1 MSDSSRTP
9 EPAEGLDLGPGPH
22 PGTAA
27 EWESRLRQALDRL
40 LQRSAPAAAREL
52 DAVYLQIIAGVQPDL
67 ASVEV
72 ELTGVHVGTE
82 QVQQASAERDL
93 FRPTDPQPIDAG
105 RIGTLV
111 VRAAPLLVQDVPVH
125 LHLRAEQV
133 PVQWARDDREHLWA
147 LEDTRT
153 ELGEVSGE
161 GELRAPTD
169 QVIAVLRER
178 VRTELAAEG
187 LQLSE
192 FDLQLSTPRRGHL
205 HAVVDTTVRKGVLS
219 ASVQLRTRV
228 SIDHQMVLTVQEV
241 TATSRNP
248 LVGLLLRILRG
259 RVAAFG
265 GTRVDLN
272 DRMPPGLRL
281 LDVDLS
287 VDTEVRARARFG

>member
-1 MSDSSRTP
+1 MSDSARPP
-9 EPAEGLDLGPGPH
+9 EPPEGLDLGPGPH

-27 EWESRLRQALDRL
+27 EWESRLRQAMDRL
-40 LQRSAPAAAREL
+40 LQRGAPAAGEL
-52 DAVYLQIIAGVQPDL
+52 DAVDLQVVAGSPPDL

-72 ELTGVHVGTE
+72 ELSGVHIGIE

-111 VRAAPLLVQDVPVH
+111 IQAAPLLVADIPVH
-125 LHLRAEQV
+125 LHLRAERV
-133 PVQWARDDREHLWA
+133 PVQWVRDDRDNLWA
-147 LEDTRT
+147 VEDTRT

-187 LQLSE
+187 LTLSE
-192 FDLQLSTPRRGHL
+192 FDLQLSTPRPGHL

-272 DRMPPGLRL
+272 DRMPPGLHV

-287 VDTEVRARARFG
+287 VDTELRARARFG